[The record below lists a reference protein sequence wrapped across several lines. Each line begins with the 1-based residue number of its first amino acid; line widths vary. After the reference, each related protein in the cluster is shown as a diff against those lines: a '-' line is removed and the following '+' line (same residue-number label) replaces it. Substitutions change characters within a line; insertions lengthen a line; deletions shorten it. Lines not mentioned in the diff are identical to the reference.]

1 MSKRVWMS
9 CCDLVEFI
17 LDWRFVRLSI
27 TRLMCFTPLDI
38 IQNPW
43 RDSSGKH
50 TQARAQ
56 EFEVTGWI
64 QNIAGEKIE
73 GEAQGDESALLKMVK
88 EIKTGPPNAVVVKV
102 ETEDIPVVEGEKEFV
117 VKRTVR

>member
-1 MSKRVWMS
+1 MNKRISFRIHGGIVQG
-9 CCDLVEFI
+9 VFF
-17 LDWRFVRLSI
+17 R
-27 TRLMCFTPLDI
+27 
-38 IQNPW
+38 
-43 RDSSGKH
+43 KH
-50 TQARAQ
+50 TQTRAQ
-56 EFEVTGWI
+56 EFGVTGWI

-73 GEAQGDESALLKMVK
+73 GEAQGDENALQEMVK

>member
-1 MSKRVWMS
+1 MNKR
-9 CCDLVEFI
+9 
-17 LDWRFVRLSI
+17 
-27 TRLMCFTPLDI
+27 
-38 IQNPW
+38 NPW
-43 RDSSGKH
+43 RDSPRCILPVTSS
-50 TQARAQ
+50 TVSSQ
-56 EFEVTGWI
+56 EFGVTGWI

-73 GEAQGDESALLKMVK
+73 GEAQGNEEQLQKMVK

>member
-1 MSKRVWMS
+1 
-9 CCDLVEFI
+9 
-17 LDWRFVRLSI
+17 
-27 TRLMCFTPLDI
+27 MCFNPPDI
-38 IQNPW
+38 FQNPW
-43 RDSSGKH
+43 RDSSRCILQH

-56 EFEVTGWI
+56 EWGVTGWI

-73 GEAQGDESALLKMVK
+73 GEAQGDESALQKMVK

-102 ETEDIPVVEGEKEFV
+102 EMEDISVVEGEKEFV

>member
-1 MSKRVWMS
+1 MNKRISFRIHGGIVQG
-9 CCDLVEFI
+9 VFF
-17 LDWRFVRLSI
+17 R
-27 TRLMCFTPLDI
+27 
-38 IQNPW
+38 
-43 RDSSGKH
+43 KH

-56 EFEVTGWI
+56 EFGVTGWI
-64 QNIAGEKIE
+64 MNIAGEKIE
-73 GEAQGDESALLKMVK
+73 GEAQGDETALLKMVK